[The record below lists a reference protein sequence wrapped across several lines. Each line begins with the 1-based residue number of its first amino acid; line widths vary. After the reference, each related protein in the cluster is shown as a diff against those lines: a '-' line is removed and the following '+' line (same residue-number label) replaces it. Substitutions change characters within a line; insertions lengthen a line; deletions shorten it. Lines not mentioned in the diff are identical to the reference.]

1 MDRSD
6 ALMPGKHAGKA
17 ARGRLVSPVI
27 VGFAVLIALLA
38 FGMAF
43 SIRRLQ
49 GVASAQID
57 RMHAEEDEITLVE
70 QLRWK
75 SEVIVSDGRAYLMS
89 GDPALLSK
97 VQEATRRFSEIIS
110 ALRQQPLSAHDPDL
124 EAQAERAAHNFV
136 QAQQRFLET
145 TPLVSDR
152 SQLVR
157 RYEADLPPLQREF
170 DGSIARLVSNKD
182 AAIAER
188 YREARQQRALLE
200 ARLYSLLGILLFAG
214 GAIAWYVTAL
224 LGRAFRK
231 EQDALDVAR
240 KALAAR
246 EELMGV
252 VAHDLR
258 NPLGAITMKAALIR
272 KGADSS
278 SIRQQAQSIENVA
291 WRMEYLIKSMLDV
304 ATIEAGKFSVVPVR
318 CTVEDLLRET
328 IEMFTNLAASKQ
340 VRLEQMVKTPGLA
353 VEADRERV
361 LQVFSNLV
369 GNALKFTRPGGCVT
383 LTAESQ
389 GAMVRFAVLDTGP
402 GIAPEHVPRVFDRF
416 WKKDTSGTRGTGLGL
431 FIAKGIVDAHG
442 GRIWV
447 ESRIGQ
453 GATFYFT
460 LPIAE
465 PAASQVPTEPQ
476 HARAH
481 TA

>member
-1 MDRSD
+1 
-6 ALMPGKHAGKA
+6 MPGKNTGLP
-17 ARGRLVSPVI
+17 ARGHLETLVI

-49 GVASAQID
+49 AVANAQID

-75 SEVIVSDGRAYLMS
+75 SEVIVSDGRAYLIS

-97 VQEATRRFSEIIS
+97 IQDATRRFSEIIS

-124 EAQAERAAHNFV
+124 EAQAERAARNFV
-136 QAQQRFLET
+136 QAQQRILDIR
-145 TPLVSDR
+145 PGVSDR

-157 RYEADLPPLQREF
+157 RYEADLLPLQRDF
-170 DGSIARLVSNKD
+170 DGSVARLVNNKD
-182 AAIAER
+182 AAITAR
-188 YREARQQRALLE
+188 YSEARQERARLA
-200 ARLYSLLGILLFAG
+200 ARLYGLLVVLLFGSA
-214 GAIAWYVTAL
+214 AIAWYFTTL
-224 LGRAFRK
+224 LGRSFRK
-231 EQDALDVAR
+231 EQDALGAAR
-240 KALAAR
+240 QALATR

-258 NPLGAITMKAALIR
+258 NPLSAITMKASLMR
-272 KGADSS
+272 KGADSP

-291 WRMEYLIKSMLDV
+291 WRMEHLIKSMLDV
-304 ATIEAGKFSVVPVR
+304 ATIEARTFSVVPVP
-318 CTVEDLLRET
+318 CTIEDLLRET
-328 IEMFTNLAASKQ
+328 TEMFANLATSKQ
-340 VRLEQMVKTPGLA
+340 VRLEQTVKTPGLA
-353 VEADRERV
+353 VEADHERV

-369 GNALKFTRPGGCVT
+369 GNALKFTPQGGCVT
-383 LTAESQ
+383 IAAEPQ

-402 GIAPEHVPRVFDRF
+402 GIAPEHLPRIFDRF
-416 WKKDTSGTRGTGLGL
+416 WKKDTSGTKGTGLGL

-447 ESRIGQ
+447 ESRIGE
-453 GATFYFT
+453 GTAFYFT

-465 PAASQVPTEPQ
+465 RAASQISTEP
-476 HARAH
+476 HHPRAH

>member
-1 MDRSD
+1 
-6 ALMPGKHAGKA
+6 MPGKNTEMP
-17 ARGRLVSPVI
+17 ARGHLETLVI

-49 GVASAQID
+49 AVANAQID

-75 SEVIVSDGRAYLMS
+75 SEVIVSDGRAYLIS

-97 VQEATRRFSEIIS
+97 IQDATRRFSEIIS

-124 EAQAERAAHNFV
+124 EAQAERAARNFV
-136 QAQQRFLET
+136 QAQQRILDIR
-145 TPLVSDR
+145 LGVGDR

-157 RYEADLPPLQREF
+157 RYEADLLPLQRDF
-170 DGSIARLVSNKD
+170 DGSVARLVNNKD
-182 AAIAER
+182 AAITAR
-188 YREARQQRALLE
+188 YSEARQERARLA
-200 ARLYSLLGILLFAG
+200 ARLYGLLVVLLFGSA
-214 GAIAWYVTAL
+214 AIAWYFTRL
-224 LGRAFRK
+224 LGRSFRK
-231 EQDALDVAR
+231 EQDALGAAR
-240 KALAAR
+240 RALATR

-258 NPLGAITMKAALIR
+258 NPLSAITMKASLMR

-291 WRMEYLIKSMLDV
+291 WRMEHLIKSMLDV
-304 ATIEAGKFSVVPVR
+304 ATIEARTFSVVPVP
-318 CTVEDLLRET
+318 CTIEDLLRET
-328 IEMFTNLAASKQ
+328 MEMFANLATSKQ

-353 VEADRERV
+353 VEADHERV

-369 GNALKFTRPGGCVT
+369 GNALKFTPQGGCVT
-383 LTAESQ
+383 IAAEPQ

-402 GIAPEHVPRVFDRF
+402 GIAPEHLPRIFDRF
-416 WKKDTSGTRGTGLGL
+416 WKKDTSGTKGTGLGL

-447 ESRIGQ
+447 ESRIGE
-453 GATFYFT
+453 GTAFYFT

-465 PAASQVPTEPQ
+465 RAASQVPTEP
-476 HARAH
+476 HRPRAH

>member
-1 MDRSD
+1 MS
-6 ALMPGKHAGKA
+6 GKNTGMA
-17 ARGRLVSPVI
+17 AHRHLETLVI
-27 VGFAVLIALLA
+27 AGFAVLIALLA
-38 FGMAF
+38 LGMAF

-49 GVASAQID
+49 AVANAQID

-75 SEVIVSDGRAYLMS
+75 SEVIVSDGRAYLIS

-136 QAQQRFLET
+136 QAQQRILDIR
-145 TPLVSDR
+145 PGVSDR

-157 RYEADLPPLQREF
+157 EYEADLLPLHRDF
-170 DGSIARLVSNKD
+170 DGSVARLVTNKD
-182 AAIAER
+182 AAITAR
-188 YREARQQRALLE
+188 YSEARQERARLA
-200 ARLYSLLGILLFAG
+200 ARLYGLLVVLLLGSA
-214 GAIAWYVTAL
+214 AIAWYFTTL
-224 LGRAFRK
+224 LGRSFRK
-231 EQDALDVAR
+231 EQDAHDAAR
-240 KALAAR
+240 KALATR

-258 NPLGAITMKAALIR
+258 NPLSAITMKASLMR

-291 WRMEYLIKSMLDV
+291 WRMEHLIKSMLDV
-304 ATIEAGKFSVVPVR
+304 ATIEAGTFSVVPVP
-318 CTVEDLLRET
+318 CTIEDLLRET
-328 IEMFTNLAASKQ
+328 MEMFANLATSKQ

-353 VEADRERV
+353 VQADHERV

-369 GNALKFTRPGGCVT
+369 GNALKFTPQGGCVT
-383 LTAESQ
+383 IAAEPQ

-402 GIAPEHVPRVFDRF
+402 GIAPEHLPRVFDRF
-416 WKKDTSGTRGTGLGL
+416 WKKETSGTKGTGLGL

-453 GATFYFT
+453 GTTFYFT
-460 LPIAE
+460 LPLAE
-465 PAASQVPTEPQ
+465 RAASQVSNEPD

>member
-1 MDRSD
+1 MDRSG
-6 ALMPGKHAGKA
+6 ALMPGKNAGMA
-17 ARGRLVSPVI
+17 AHGQLETTVI

-49 GVASAQID
+49 AVADAQID
-57 RMHAEEDEITLVE
+57 RTHAEEDEITLVE

-75 SEVIVSDGRAYLMS
+75 SEVIVSDGRAYLIS

-97 VQEATRRFSEIIS
+97 VQEATRRFSDIIS

-124 EAQAERAAHNFV
+124 EAQAERAARNFV
-136 QAQQRFLET
+136 QAQQRILET
-145 TPLVSDR
+145 RPRVSDR
-152 SQLVR
+152 GQLVR
-157 RYEADLPPLQREF
+157 RYEADLLPLHSEF
-170 DGSIARLVSNKD
+170 DGSVARLVNNKD
-182 AAIAER
+182 AAIIER
-188 YREARQQRALLE
+188 YREARQQRAQLA

-214 GAIAWYVTAL
+214 GAIAWYVTTL
-224 LGRAFRK
+224 LGRSFRK
-231 EQDALDVAR
+231 EQEALDVAR

-258 NPLGAITMKAALIR
+258 NPLNAITMKASLMR

-291 WRMEYLIKSMLDV
+291 WRMEYLIKTMLDV
-304 ATIEAGKFSVVPVR
+304 ATLEAGTFSVVPVR
-318 CTVEDLLRET
+318 CTIEDLLRET
-328 IEMFTNLAASKQ
+328 MEMFANLATSKQ

-353 VEADRERV
+353 VAADHERV

-369 GNALKFTRPGGCVT
+369 GNALKFTPQGGCIT
-383 LTAESQ
+383 LAAEPQ
-389 GAMVRFAVLDTGP
+389 GAMVRFAVLDSGP
-402 GIAPEHVPRVFDRF
+402 GIAPEHLPRIFDRF
-416 WKKDTSGTRGTGLGL
+416 WKKDISGTRGTGLGL

-447 ESRIGQ
+447 ESTIGQ
-453 GATFYFT
+453 GAAFYFT
-460 LPIAE
+460 LPIAKR
-465 PAASQVPTEPQ
+465 AASPVLTEPHQ
-476 HARAH
+476 ARAH

>member
-1 MDRSD
+1 MS
-6 ALMPGKHAGKA
+6 GKNTGMGAHGHLET
-17 ARGRLVSPVI
+17 LVI
-27 VGFAVLIALLA
+27 AGFAVLIALLA

-49 GVASAQID
+49 TVASAQID

-75 SEVIVSDGRAYLMS
+75 SEVIVSDGRAYLIS

-136 QAQQRFLET
+136 QAQQRILDIR
-145 TPLVSDR
+145 PGVSDR

-157 RYEADLPPLQREF
+157 QYEADLLPLHRDF
-170 DGSIARLVSNKD
+170 DGSVARLVANKD
-182 AAIAER
+182 AAITAR
-188 YREARQQRALLE
+188 YSEARQERARLA
-200 ARLYSLLGILLFAG
+200 ARLYGLLVVLLLGSA
-214 GAIAWYVTAL
+214 AIAWYFTTL
-224 LGRAFRK
+224 LGRSFRK
-231 EQDALDVAR
+231 EQDARDAAR
-240 KALAAR
+240 KALATR

-258 NPLGAITMKAALIR
+258 NPLSAITMKASLMR

-291 WRMEYLIKSMLDV
+291 WRMEHLIKSMLDV
-304 ATIEAGKFSVVPVR
+304 ATIEAGTFSVVPVP
-318 CTVEDLLRET
+318 CTIEDLLRET
-328 IEMFTNLAASKQ
+328 MEMFANLATSKQ

-353 VEADRERV
+353 VEADHERV

-369 GNALKFTRPGGCVT
+369 GNALKFTPQGGCIT
-383 LTAESQ
+383 IAAEPQ

-402 GIAPEHVPRVFDRF
+402 GIAPEHLPRIFDRF
-416 WKKDTSGTRGTGLGL
+416 WKKETSGTKGTGLGL

-453 GATFYFT
+453 GTAFYFT

-465 PAASQVPTEPQ
+465 HAASQVSNEPD